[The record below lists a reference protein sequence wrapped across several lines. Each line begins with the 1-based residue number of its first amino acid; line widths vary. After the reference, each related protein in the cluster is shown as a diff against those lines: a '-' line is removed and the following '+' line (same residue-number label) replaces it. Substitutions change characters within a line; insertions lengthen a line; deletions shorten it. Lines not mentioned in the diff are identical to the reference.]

1 MTVQQLLS
9 LLLCAILLQPNV
21 AVAQQLRSTPV
32 DYSQGPD
39 TWPKLWNAFEVP
51 DVPLVSL
58 ANSSRLDQ
66 LLVDGKLYLS
76 LKDAL
81 ALAIEN
87 NLDLAVARYNPL
99 VAQTDVLRAKSGQ
112 QLRGVQTQI
121 STLSTGQTQGAG
133 AGARGQN
140 ATGITGR
147 AGGGGVGGA
156 GAAGG
161 GGTGDASSFFGTQ
174 AVNLDPL
181 MFAGID
187 WGHFSNPQTSDFVTG
202 TNSFITERSNSRV
215 GVRQGFLSGA
225 TATLL
230 WANTQQ
236 NTNSRRNNFNPS
248 LRSNV
253 TLQVRQPLLRG
264 FGLAVNRRN
273 IVVAKRNQQVTDL
286 AFKQQVITVVVR
298 VQQLYWDLVSL
309 RSNAQ
314 ATQEALELAETLF
327 QDNKRRV
334 EIGTL
339 APIEIVRAE
348 AEVAARQEDLTIAET
363 QVRLQET
370 LLKNAISINGV
381 SSPSLIHA
389 EIVPTDRIEVPQ
401 SAPLDPVEELMTHA
415 LAERPDLEQ
424 ARIRLGNTDINLKA
438 IRNARLPQVA
448 VSFDLTNNG
457 LAGQVNDLFI
467 PQPGQSGPNPFFL
480 GGLPNSLGQIF
491 RRNFPDYQVSLDVT
505 IPLRNRQAQADL
517 TATLLERRQSE
528 IQLRQTENAIRV
540 EVQNAVI
547 GVEQARARYDAA
559 IKGLVLQE
567 QTLEAEQKKFDLG
580 ASTIFL
586 VVQAQRDVALARS
599 QEIAAMNNYA
609 IAKIDLDN
617 ALGRTLEANGITL
630 AEAFDGVVGR
640 PADAV
645 PAARP

>member
-1 MTVQQLLS
+1 MTVKQLLS
-9 LLLCAILLQPNV
+9 LLLCAILLHSNV
-21 AVAQQLRSTPV
+21 AMAQEFTRAPV

-39 TWPKLWNAFEVP
+39 TWPKLWNAFEIP
-51 DVPLVSL
+51 DVPQVNLS
-58 ANSSRLDQ
+58 NSVRLDQ

-87 NLDLAVARYNPL
+87 NLDIAAARYNPL

-133 AGARGQN
+133 AGARAAN

-147 AGGGGVGGA
+147 AGGGGAV
-156 GAAGG
+156 GG
-161 GGTGDASSFFGTQ
+161 GGGGAGDASSFFGTQ

-181 MFAGID
+181 LFGGID
-187 WGHFSNPQTSDFVTG
+187 WGHFSNPQTTDIVTG
-202 TNSFITERSNSRV
+202 TSALVIERSNSRV
-215 GVRQGFLSGA
+215 GVRQGFLTGA
-225 TATLL
+225 TATLV
-230 WANTQQ
+230 WANTRQD
-236 NTNSRRNNFNPS
+236 TNSLRNNFNPS

-309 RSNAQ
+309 RSNVE
-314 ATQEALELAETLF
+314 ATEEALGLAGKLYD
-327 QDNKRRV
+327 DNKRRV

-348 AEVAARQEDLTIAET
+348 AEVASRQEDLTIAET
-363 QVRLQET
+363 QVKLQET

-381 SSPSLIHA
+381 ASPSLIHA
-389 EIVPTDRIEVPQ
+389 ELVPTDRIEVPRVE
-401 SAPLDPVEELMTHA
+401 PLAPVEELMAIA

-424 ARIRLGNTDINLKA
+424 AQIRLGNTDINLKA
-438 IRNARLPQVA
+438 IRNGRLPQVA

-457 LAGQVNDLFI
+457 LAGQVNDLFV
-467 PQPGQSGPNPFFL
+467 PTPGQAGPNPFFL
-480 GGLPNSLGQIF
+480 GGLPNSLSQIF
-491 RRNFPDYQVSLDVT
+491 RRNFPDYQVAVDVT

-517 TATLLERRQSE
+517 TATMLERRQSE
-528 IQLRQTENAIRV
+528 IELRQTENSIRV
-540 EVQNAVI
+540 EVQNALI
-547 GVEQARARYDAA
+547 GLQQAKARYDAA
-559 IKGLVLQE
+559 QKGLVLQE

-617 ALGRTLEANGITL
+617 ALGRTLEANDITL
-630 AEAFDGVVGR
+630 AEALEGAVSR
-640 PADAV
+640 PAD
-645 PAARP
+645 PIPARP

>member
-1 MTVQQLLS
+1 MTVKQLLS
-9 LLLCAILLQPNV
+9 LLLAATLLHANI
-21 AVAQQLRSTPV
+21 AMAQEVRRAPI
-32 DYSQGPD
+32 DYSRGPD
-39 TWPKLWNAFEVP
+39 TWPKPWRAFDIPEVP
-51 DVPLVSL
+51 VVDLV
-58 ANSSRLDQ
+58 NSNRLDQ
-66 LLVDGKLYLS
+66 LLADGKLYLS

-121 STLSTGQTQGAG
+121 STLSTGQTQGGG
-133 AGARGQN
+133 AGARGVN

-147 AGGGGVGGA
+147 AGATAGGA
-156 GAAGG
+156 GGDA
-161 GGTGDASSFFGTQ
+161 GDASSFFGTQ
-174 AVNLDPL
+174 AVNLDPQL
-181 MFAGID
+181 FGGIN

-202 TNSFITERSNSRV
+202 TNSFITERSDSQL
-215 GVRQGFLSGA
+215 GVRQGFLTGA

-230 WANTQQ
+230 WANTRQ
-236 NTNSRRNNFNPS
+236 NTNSLRNNFNPS

-253 TLQVRQPLLRG
+253 TLQVQQPLMRG

-309 RSNAQ
+309 RSNA
-314 ATQEALELAETLF
+314 AAAREALGLAVKLYD
-327 QDNKRRV
+327 DNKRRV
-334 EIGTL
+334 EIRTL

-348 AEVAARQEDLTIAET
+348 AEVAARQEDLTVADT
-363 QVRLQET
+363 QVKLQET
-370 LLKNAISINGV
+370 LLKNAISVNGV
-381 SSPSLIHA
+381 ASPSLIYA
-389 EIVPTDRIEVPQ
+389 EIVPTDRIEVPRVETL
-401 SAPLDPVEELMTHA
+401 PPVEALMTAA
-415 LAERPDLEQ
+415 LAARPDLEQ
-424 ARIRLGNTDINLKA
+424 AQIRLGNTDINLKA
-438 IRNARLPQVA
+438 IRNGRLPQVG

-457 LAGQVNDLFI
+457 LAGQVNDIFV
-467 PQPGQSGPNPFFL
+467 PQPGQSGPNDFFL
-480 GGLPNSLGQIF
+480 GGLGNSLSQIL
-491 RRNFPDYQVSLDVT
+491 RRNFPDYQVSLNVS

-528 IQLRQTENAIRV
+528 IRLRQTENSIRV
-540 EVQNAVI
+540 EVQNALI
-547 GVEQARARYDAA
+547 GLQQAKARYDASM
-559 IKGLVLQE
+559 KGRILQE

-617 ALGRTLEANGITL
+617 ALGKTLEANDITL
-630 AEAFDGVVGR
+630 AEALDGTVNR
-640 PADAV
+640 AADAI
-645 PAARP
+645 PARQ